1 MQANALRTYFY
12 VKISHCYM
20 TCFEDVINRWISSDK
35 NLYRWL
41 DGKIKIFLL
50 CAGYYVLY
58 KVSIKRSV
66 TLNLGLKFSQNS
78 L

>member
-20 TCFEDVINRWISSDK
+20 TCFEDVINIWVSSDK

-50 CAGYYVLY
+50 CAG
-58 KVSIKRSV
+58 
-66 TLNLGLKFSQNS
+66 
-78 L
+78 